1 MTTQAKRLKSIGG
14 RRRLVLSILAAAVAL
29 PAAADDMEQMHASH
43 VNTAPARFV
52 ELVRLATQQFL
63 DVNAATASG
72 CQPFLG
78 CVTGPDHDAMGIHF
92 VNGALVGDGEID
104 ASHPEAL
111 IYEPAN
117 GVMRA
122 CGRRVHRGCG
132 SLDGRAHQSAG
143 AGGPDFPTRRQPKPI
158 WLGAVLELHVW
169 AWRDNP
175 NGAFV
180 DWNTRVTCEGP

>member
-1 MTTQAKRLKSIGG
+1 MTTQAKRLKSIGSRG
-14 RRRLVLSILAAAVAL
+14 DALLAIPAAAVAH

-117 GVMRA
+117 GVMRLVGVEFIA
-122 CGRRVHRGCG
+122 
-132 SLDGRAHQSAG
+132 DAATWMAAHTS
-143 AGGPDFPTRRQPKPI
+143 PP
-158 WLGAVLELHVW
+158 VLEGQIFQLVGSPNRYGLPPFFEPHVW
-169 AWRDNP
+169 AWRDHP
-175 NGAFV
+175 SGAFV
-180 DWNTRVTCEGP
+180 DWNTPVTC